1 MNRTSRHPSAGF
13 TLVEM
18 IAATAMLAVLTTSSF
33 ALVRTAN
40 DAWRRHRDDSQSRR
54 EAIAAL
60 QHVVR
65 RVRQATQVTAIS
77 TAADTSGFLTLQMA
91 DGTSA
96 LWDHVGGSS
105 QVLYGTTTANN
116 LLAENITQASF
127 IGLTASGLAQTTD
140 PAKIHAVR
148 CQVTYAMS
156 RPTGPVNETV
166 SCTAWL
172 RAW

>member
-1 MNRTSRHPSAGF
+1 MKRISHRRAGF

-18 IAATAMLAVLTTSSF
+18 IAATAVMAVLTTSSF

-40 DAWRRHRDDSQSRR
+40 DAWRRHRDDSQQRR

-96 LWDHVGGSS
+96 LWDHNSGTA

-116 LLAENITQASF
+116 LLAESIAQMNF
-127 IGLTASGLAQTTD
+127 VGLTANGLVQTTD
-140 PAKIHAVR
+140 PVQIHAVR

-156 RPTGPVNETV
+156 RPTGPVDEKV